1 VVDHGDQH
9 RELLK
14 AIQSIIPF
22 DAILTFRFS
31 IFAEIAAISILAW
44 ATRLT
49 PMTEPSSFSLF
60 VADSREAMDASPFHP
75 DELEAQARAGHAPR
89 RAGIRNFMP
98 DQHRGFFP
106 LLPYLFVATT
116 DADGWPLATMLNGQP
131 GFVHAPDPVTLRID
145 TLPGPEDPAAG
156 TFGSGQEIGILGID
170 FTTRRRN
177 RANGQIAG
185 LDATGFTVSVRQSFG
200 NCAKYI
206 QRRAAHDAPYAPARV
221 ETLAGLDAKA
231 WGLIGCADTF
241 FVASRSRTELL
252 VTGGVDISHRGG
264 RPGFVRVDGD
274 ALTIPD
280 FPGNRYYN
288 TLGNLLGEP
297 RASLLFIDFETGDL
311 LQLQGM
317 VTIDWSAA
325 ATKFAEGAERLWHF
339 EIVRGWRRHAA
350 SSLQWSFI

>member
-1 VVDHGDQH
+1 VRLAPAH
-9 RELLK
+9 RKNTGLQ
-14 AIQSIIPF
+14 A
-22 DAILTFRFS
+22 DAGFS
-31 IFAEIAAISILAW
+31 HI
-44 ATRLT
+44 
-49 PMTEPSSFSLF
+49 
-60 VADSREAMDASPFHP
+60 VADVSGAMDASPFHP
-75 DELEAQARAGHAPR
+75 DELEAQARAGYAPR
-89 RAGIRNFMP
+89 GAGIRNFMP
-98 DQHRGFFP
+98 DQHRSFFP

-116 DADGWPLATMLNGQP
+116 DANGWPLATMLNGRP

-145 TLPGPEDPAAG
+145 TLPETEDPAAG
-156 TFGSGQEIGILGID
+156 TFGNGQEIGILGID

-177 RANGQIAG
+177 RANGQIAD
-185 LDATGFTVSVRQSFG
+185 LDAAGFTVAVGQSFG

-206 QRRAAHDAPYAPARV
+206 QRRAAQDTPYAPARV

-231 WGLIGCADTF
+231 WGLIGHADTF

-252 VTGGVDISHRGG
+252 VTAGVDISHRGG
-264 RPGFVRVDGD
+264 GPGFVRVEGNG
-274 ALTIPD
+274 LTIPD
-280 FPGNRYYN
+280 FQGNRYYN

-325 ATKFAEGAERLWHF
+325 ATKFVEGAERLWHF